1 MTASLAL
8 ALLLGGQASPPISYG
23 LPSDFYVAGLR
34 EFYPRNNLHP
44 LVSGAFG
51 SDVDG
56 LHVLCIMFKASKNYP
71 PVDPETPGTYIGLEM
86 AVPGTFTGSES
97 GSGGYTAHISQLAY
111 QQNTGQGPAQWFPVL
126 SGGQNPTYGMRA
138 FPGYNSLRGLFIPIN
153 PDEDEV
159 VVPIMVR
166 RRVTSVVDVPE
177 QDEHFVTYSDTYYS
191 VNYTIHRHDAHD
203 ASMDTRRG
211 YGDPSRDGGVIADPN
226 SALRNLNFGPWVF
239 RGGLFIGNIAWPYQ
253 DKSGTARIQLWP
265 QNTSTVAPADRV
277 YATASMFD
285 LGGPPTISGGGNHP
299 YPGLETPIL
308 GNFVPVST
316 DANLGESE
324 STVTW
329 ERRWTVYDREDL
341 TPNILPDGSY
351 IADTGDVI
359 YTVSLGMNQDDD
371 CGPGGLFWNF
381 PLTASYPDPNNSYWA
396 YYFTESYQRGVG
408 IITQSESLRQQY
420 SDDDDAGNNN
430 TYGATWRYFASR
442 EWESERIAE
451 SATFPHSDSAPRV
464 WVIEYTGNRT
474 SGWLP
479 AGWLY
484 SGSQAGP

>member
-1 MTASLAL
+1 MLVSLVLTAAL
-8 ALLLGGQASPPISYG
+8 GLQSAPPVAYG
-23 LPSDFYVAGLR
+23 LPADFYVAGLR
-34 EFYPRNNLHP
+34 EFYPRDGLRP
-44 LVSGAFG
+44 LVSSGFG
-51 SDVDG
+51 SAGDDQ
-56 LHVLCIMFKASKNYP
+56 HVLCIVFKLSKNYP
-71 PVDPETPGTYIGLEM
+71 AVDLETPGTYYGVEL
-86 AVPGTFTGSES
+86 AVPGSFMGSES
-97 GSGGYTAHISQLAY
+97 GTSGYVAHISSLAHT
-111 QQNTGQGPAQWFPVL
+111 QGQWNTVL
-126 SGGQNPTYGMRA
+126 SGGSSPTYGLKT
-138 FPGYNSLRGLFIPIN
+138 FPGYSALRGLFIPIN

-159 VVPIMVR
+159 VVPITVKR
-166 RRVTSVVDVPE
+166 TVTTVADDPE
-177 QDEHFVTYSDTYYS
+177 KEEHVVTYTHTYYS
-191 VNYTIHRHDAHD
+191 VNYTIHRHDALD

-226 SALRNLNFGPWVF
+226 SALRNLNFGGWVF

-265 QNTSTVAPADRV
+265 QNTSTVDPADRV

-285 LGGPPTISGGGNHP
+285 LGGPPTLTGGDNNP
-299 YPGLETPIL
+299 YPGLEVPIL

-316 DANLGESE
+316 DANLGQTE

-371 CGPGGLFWNF
+371 CGPGGLYWNF

-420 SDDDDAGNNN
+420 SDDEDAGNNS

-442 EWESERIAE
+442 EWEADRISE
-451 SATFPHSDSAPRV
+451 SASFPHSDSAPRV
-464 WVIEYTGNRT
+464 WVIEYTEDRT

-479 AGWLY
+479 SGWLY
-484 SGSQAGP
+484 NGSQTGP